1 MEYAM
6 KETELRECAECAKCH
21 KKIGETG
28 LPLFWRVTIERFGVD
43 LNAVRRQD
51 GLTAMLSGHAGLAA
65 VMGPDEDIAVRLM
78 DPVKATI
85 CESCAMSPV
94 LLPLLAGMD

>member
-1 MEYAM
+1 M
-6 KETELRECAECAKCH
+6 KETELRECAECANCH

-43 LNAVRRQD
+43 LNAMRRQD
-51 GLTAMLSGHAGLAA
+51 GLTAMLNGHAGLAM
-65 VMGPDEDIAVRLM
+65 VMGRNEDLAVPLM
-78 DPVKATI
+78 DPVKATV
-85 CESCAMSPV
+85 CESCAISPI